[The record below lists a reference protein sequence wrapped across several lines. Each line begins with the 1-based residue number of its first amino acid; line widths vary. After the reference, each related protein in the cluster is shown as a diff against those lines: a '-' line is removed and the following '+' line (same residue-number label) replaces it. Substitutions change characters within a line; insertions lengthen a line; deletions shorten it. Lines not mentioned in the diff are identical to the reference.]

1 MVLHWGVHFFAAVVL
16 TIRLHASFASD
27 VNNSMQV
34 TVIEIHVAAAAM
46 AIVLRDFVSFQMD
59 WMFWAHHAVVV
70 TMTMSLYLF
79 VAPPQWLICCFVG
92 AVMEAGSGGYD
103 VFIVASH
110 AYVPLAGYIY
120 GAIMSTSHVVVIW
133 GIVSYACQ
141 TLVPQGRVFW
151 AFMPVICV
159 LSFHRQKAVGSFIN
173 EENERRARD
182 TKAGKSK

>member
-1 MVLHWGVHFFAAVVL
+1 MFCAQTEREEHRTSERFQEYPRWSTVTSMVLHWGVHFFAAVVL

-120 GAIMSTSHVVVIW
+120 GAIMSTSHVVVMERSDPW
-133 GIVSYACQ
+133 HGEDSSADPLAQ
-141 TLVPQGRVFW
+141 
-151 AFMPVICV
+151 
-159 LSFHRQKAVGSFIN
+159 AVGS
-173 EENERRARD
+173 
-182 TKAGKSK
+182 